1 MMRKYLV
8 AASIG
13 AMLIAGQ
20 AAASDSAVVNL
31 GDRIGTP
38 SDSGSQIQGISQ
50 SELLLLLLGGGAFIA
65 LIVWGFSQN
74 NHHPASP

>member
-1 MMRKYLV
+1 MMRNYLI

-31 GDRIGTP
+31 GDRIG
-38 SDSGSQIQGISQ
+38 SSGDSSNQIQGLSQ
-50 SELLLLLLGGGAFIA
+50 TELLLLLLGGGAFIA
-65 LIVWGFSQN
+65 LIVWGFTQN
-74 NHHPASP
+74 NHSSSP

>member
-20 AAASDSAVVNL
+20 AAASDSAVLSL
-31 GDRIGTP
+31 GDRIGT
-38 SDSGSQIQGISQ
+38 SGDTSNQDEGLSH
-50 SELLLLLLGGGAFIA
+50 SELLLLLLGGGAFLA
-65 LIVWGFSQN
+65 LIIWGFSQN
-74 NHHPASP
+74 NGHPTSP